1 MNHIGSL
8 SDFPA
13 LHCREDIDLS
23 CVCIGNTCHIM
34 SNLCAT
40 VMFALF
46 YTVGTVYISDWRE
59 KKILQN
65 LSSLNKDEQVCK

>member
-1 MNHIGSL
+1 
-8 SDFPA
+8 
-13 LHCREDIDLS
+13 
-23 CVCIGNTCHIM
+23 M

-46 YTVGTVYISDWRE
+46 YIVGTVYISDWRE
-59 KKILQN
+59 KKKLQN

>member
-1 MNHIGSL
+1 
-8 SDFPA
+8 
-13 LHCREDIDLS
+13 
-23 CVCIGNTCHIM
+23 M

-59 KKILQN
+59 KKITK
-65 LSSLNKDEQVCK
+65 SEQSK